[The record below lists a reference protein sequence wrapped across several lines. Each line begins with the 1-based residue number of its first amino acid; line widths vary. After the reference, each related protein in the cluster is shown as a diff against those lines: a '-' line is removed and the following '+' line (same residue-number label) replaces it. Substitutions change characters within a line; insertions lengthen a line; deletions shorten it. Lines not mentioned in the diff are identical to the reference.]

1 MNIAL
6 LLKGAAMGI
15 AEAIPGVSGGTIA
28 FITGIYEEL
37 IDTIKS
43 FTPSGVLEL
52 FKDPKSGWKTL
63 NGPFLLWLLIG
74 MGLGIVLGVFGIS
87 HLIEHHQIL
96 LWSFFFGLVLASAFY
111 FALDIRWDLYLIILA
126 LGGATLAYVMTRFLP
141 AQGSEHP
148 LYLIMSGVLAISA
161 LMLPGLSGSFILL
174 LLGLYQTV
182 IGGVKGILSG
192 DLSKISVVGFFSVG
206 ALIGL
211 FSFSR
216 VLSFLFRKFPA
227 ATMATMIGI
236 LFGSLSKL
244 WPWKIITSAIEK
256 KTGLLI
262 SLQQAELHDKEAL
275 KVASEVNVLPMQYA
289 NFGDPRTIICISCIL
304 LGILVVG
311 LLTKFSSP
319 KG

>member
-1 MNIAL
+1 
-6 LLKGAAMGI
+6 MGV

-37 IDTIKS
+37 IETIKS
-43 FTPSGVLEL
+43 FTPSGLLEL
-52 FKDPKSGWKTL
+52 LKSPKTGWQTL
-63 NGPFLLWLLIG
+63 NGTFLLWLLLG
-74 MGLGIVLGVFGIS
+74 MGLGIVVGVFGIS

-111 FALDIRWDLYLIILA
+111 FALDIDWHIYNILLA
-126 LGGATLAYVMTRFLP
+126 VVGATVAYVLTRFLP

-148 LYLIMSGVLAISA
+148 LYLIMSGILAISA

-192 DLSKISVVGFFSVG
+192 DLSKISVVGYFSIG

-216 VLSFLFRKFPA
+216 VLSYLFKKFPTS
-227 ATMATMIGI
+227 TMATMIGI

-256 KTGLLI
+256 KTGLVVPLEHAV
-262 SLQQAELHDKEAL
+262 LPDKEAL
-275 KVASEVNVLPMQYA
+275 KVAVEVNVLPTQFA
-289 NFGDPRTIICISCIL
+289 SFGDPRTLTCLACIL
-304 LGILVVG
+304 LGITVVA
-311 LLTKFSSP
+311 LLTKLGSS